1 MAAHSSDLFLRAAFD
16 SAQQGLLL
24 VDGEGRIVMANRR
37 MAAIFPDKAG
47 SFAAGSSFA
56 TAFDLMSPQ
65 DEKGDPAGSAQR
77 DLAKALMQ
85 GGQFQLSDG
94 CWLNVSR
101 SRMEDGGVFLVLADV
116 TEIKEREQQYKEA
129 MKNAEAANAARTR
142 FLANISHELRTPLNA
157 IIGFSEILSTRAYG
171 PLGNSKYVD
180 YAAHIHES
188 GLHLLDLINNV
199 LDMAKGDAGKLRV
212 FVDAVDL
219 DQILAS
225 CMRLTEEQCRRARLA
240 LDYVPYGEPLR
251 VMGDSVK
258 LKQVF
263 LNLLSNAVKF
273 TLPGGKISVDLR
285 LGEDRQA
292 VVTIA
297 DTGIGMAPAD
307 IPIAL
312 TPFEQVDNKFA
323 RRYQGTG
330 LGLPIA
336 KALVEL
342 QGGTIDIESE
352 LGKGTKVTVSLR
364 RSE

>member
-1 MAAHSSDLFLRAAFD
+1 MSSREKREEKDP
-16 SAQQGLLL
+16 SAPL
-24 VDGEGRIVMANRR
+24 
-37 MAAIFPDKAG
+37 
-47 SFAAGSSFA
+47 
-56 TAFDLMSPQ
+56 
-65 DEKGDPAGSAQR
+65 DP
-77 DLAKALMQ
+77 AKALTQ
-85 GGQFQLSDG
+85 GGQFQLADG
-94 CWLNVSR
+94 RWMNVSR
-101 SRMEDGGVFLVLADV
+101 SRMEDGGLLLIFTDV
-116 TEIKEREQQYKEA
+116 TEIKEREQKYREA
-129 MKNAEAANAARTR
+129 KKNSEAANAARTR

-171 PLGNSKYVD
+171 PLGNSKYLD
-180 YAAHIHES
+180 YACHIHES

-199 LDMAKGDAGKLRV
+199 LDMAKGDAGKLQV

-219 DQILAS
+219 DEILAS
-225 CMRLTEEQCRRARLA
+225 CMRLTEEQCRRARLS
-240 LDYVPYGEPLR
+240 LDYIPIGKSLC
-251 VMGDSVK
+251 VMGDAVK

-273 TLPGGKISVDLR
+273 TLPGGRISVGVR
-285 LGEDRQA
+285 PTEDQHA

-342 QGGTIDIESE
+342 QGGSIDIASE
-352 LGKGTKVTVSLR
+352 LGKGTAVMVSLR
-364 RSE
+364 CSV

>member
-1 MAAHSSDLFLRAAFD
+1 MRAAFD
-16 SAQQGLLL
+16 SAQEGMLLISR
-24 VDGEGRIVMANRR
+24 EGRIVMANGR
-37 MAAIFPDKAG
+37 MAAIFPDKAA
-47 SFAAGSSFA
+47 SFVAGTSFA
-56 TAFDLMSPQ
+56 TAFDLLSPRDEK
-65 DEKGDPAGSAQR
+65 DEKGEAAGAPQLDPAE
-77 DLAKALMQ
+77 ALMH
-85 GGQFQLSDG
+85 GGQFQLADG
-94 CWLNVSR
+94 RWMNVSR
-101 SRMEDGGVFLVLADV
+101 SRLEDGGVFLVLTDV
-116 TEIKEREQQYKEA
+116 TAIKEREQQYKEA
-129 MKNAEAANAARTR
+129 NKNAEAATAARTR

-157 IIGFSEILSTRAYG
+157 IIGFSEIVTTQAYG
-171 PLGNSKYVD
+171 PLGNSKYAD
-180 YAAHIHES
+180 YASHIHES

-199 LDMAKGDAGKLRV
+199 LDMAKGDAGKLQV
-212 FVDAVDL
+212 FLDAVDL

-240 LDYVPYGEPLR
+240 LDYVAYGKSLW

-273 TLPGGKISVDLR
+273 TLPGGKISVELR
-285 LGEDRQA
+285 PTEDQRA

-352 LGKGTKVTVSLR
+352 LAKGTKVTVSLR
-364 RSE
+364 CSG